1 MKKLLLSLATGLA
14 GYALS
19 CGLAHAQV
27 TIDQNKAMAGNVTP
41 GDTAGFPITI
51 SQPGSYKLTGNL
63 TVPAGVMGIEIT
75 ADNVTLDLN
84 GYTVRG
90 PVTCLRNSSTRI
102 VSCSALDAFAF
113 GIFSMQKD
121 SVVRN
126 GSVRGFGAMGVYFT
140 DSGSGSAENLRVS
153 HNGGMGIKIARGN
166 MVGVEA
172 ELNGTSGIVVGGMA
186 TRCTARD
193 NGGTGIQATYAQENM
208 ATGNHNY
215 GIDGR
220 VRANVANDNGISNF
234 TQGSIS
240 MGANLNGF
248 TLY

>member
-1 MKKLLLSLATGLA
+1 MKNLLVSLAAGLA
-14 GYALS
+14 GFAMS
-19 CGLAHAQV
+19 CGYAHAQAS
-27 TIDQNKAMAGNVTP
+27 IDQSRALAGNVTP
-41 GDTAGFPITI
+41 GDAPGFPITI

-63 TVPAGVMGIEIT
+63 TVPAGVIGIEIT

-90 PVTCLRNSSTRI
+90 PVTCLRNAGTRI
-102 VSCSALDAFAF
+102 VSCSALDAFAM

-126 GSVRGFGAMGVYFT
+126 GSVRGFGAIGVYFT

-153 HNGGMGIKIARGN
+153 HNGGMGIRIARGH

-193 NGGTGIQATYAQENM
+193 NGGTGIQATYAQESM
-208 ATGNHNY
+208 AVGNHNF

-220 VRANVANDNGISNF
+220 VRANVAHDNGISNF

-240 MGANLNGF
+240 MGGNLNGAA
-248 TLY
+248 LW